1 MAQYYNCTTSEH
13 NYSGYQSYAYDSKT
27 SKDRFETVWKT
38 TYSQI
43 SNLNAILEHCGDGN
57 PVLPELYYKL
67 IKGEALGLRAMLHF
81 DMLRLFGPLWTEKE
95 QASIP
100 YQTSSERIVEPLL
113 SADSVLN
120 CVLTDLTRAADLLKD
135 VDPVITDGARNYSGG
150 EMVMIFLPA
159 IPDELL
165 CSESFDGKGVYV
177 EGRLQQGKECAI
189 EVIEEVA
196 DERILCSLCVQQLM
210 QIQPPMII
218 CLRQRYCSL
227 CTIVFVQIIF
237 IRPILPLI

>member
-1 MAQYYNCTTSEH
+1 MNRIKRIWILGLLLIGASCNSWLDVAPEDQIMEKDLFEEREGFLMALNGVYLNMNSSSNYGGNLSAGIIDVMAQYYNCTTSEH

-150 EMVMIFLPA
+150 ENGNDLF
-159 IPDELL
+159 
-165 CSESFDGKGVYV
+165 Y
-177 EGRLQQGKECAI
+177 
-189 EVIEEVA
+189 
-196 DERILCSLCVQQLM
+196 
-210 QIQPPMII
+210 
-218 CLRQRYCSL
+218 RQYRMNYYA
-227 CTIVFVQIIF
+227 VKA
-237 IRPILPLI
+237 

>member
-1 MAQYYNCTTSEH
+1 M
-13 NYSGYQSYAYDSKT
+13 
-27 SKDRFETVWKT
+27 
-38 TYSQI
+38 
-43 SNLNAILEHCGDGN
+43 
-57 PVLPELYYKL
+57 LPELYYKL

-150 EMVMIFLPA
+150 ENGNDLFYRQYRMNYYAVKALMA
-159 IPDELL
+159 RA
-165 CSESFDGKGVYV
+165 YMW
-177 EGRLQQGKECAI
+177 KE
-189 EVIEEVA
+189 
-196 DERILCSLCVQQLM
+196 D
-210 QIQPPMII
+210 
-218 CLRQRYCSL
+218 
-227 CTIVFVQIIF
+227 
-237 IRPILPLI
+237 

>member
-1 MAQYYNCTTSEH
+1 M
-13 NYSGYQSYAYDSKT
+13 
-27 SKDRFETVWKT
+27 
-38 TYSQI
+38 
-43 SNLNAILEHCGDGN
+43 NAILEHCGDGN

-150 EMVMIFLPA
+150 ENGNDLFT
-159 IPDELL
+159 
-165 CSESFDGKGVYV
+165 GNTG
-177 EGRLQQGKECAI
+177 
-189 EVIEEVA
+189 
-196 DERILCSLCVQQLM
+196 
-210 QIQPPMII
+210 
-218 CLRQRYCSL
+218 
-227 CTIVFVQIIF
+227 
-237 IRPILPLI
+237 